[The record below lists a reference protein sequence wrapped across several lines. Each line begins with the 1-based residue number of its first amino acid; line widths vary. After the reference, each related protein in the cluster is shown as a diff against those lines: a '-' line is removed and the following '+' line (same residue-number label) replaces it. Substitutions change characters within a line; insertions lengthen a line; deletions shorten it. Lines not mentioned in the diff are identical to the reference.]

1 MLSKW
6 EDIVPVEGSHEI
18 DVWPHLQQ
26 LTSDVISRT
35 AFGSSYEEGRKIF
48 ELQNEQA
55 QHFIEAIRS
64 VYIPGGRFLPTKRS
78 RRVKEINKDV
88 WSLIRGIIN
97 KRLKAM
103 EAGYADNEDLL
114 GILLESNFK
123 EIEQQDRKED
133 FGMSIDE
140 IIEECK
146 LFYFAGARNYISVAP
161 MDTGAVKQ
169 VSRLAGT
176 GQRRSLASLWK
187 SETRF

>member
-64 VYIPGGRFLPTKRS
+64 VYIPGGR
-78 RRVKEINKDV
+78 
-88 WSLIRGIIN
+88 
-97 KRLKAM
+97 
-103 EAGYADNEDLL
+103 
-114 GILLESNFK
+114 
-123 EIEQQDRKED
+123 
-133 FGMSIDE
+133 
-140 IIEECK
+140 
-146 LFYFAGARNYISVAP
+146 
-161 MDTGAVKQ
+161 
-169 VSRLAGT
+169 
-176 GQRRSLASLWK
+176 
-187 SETRF
+187 